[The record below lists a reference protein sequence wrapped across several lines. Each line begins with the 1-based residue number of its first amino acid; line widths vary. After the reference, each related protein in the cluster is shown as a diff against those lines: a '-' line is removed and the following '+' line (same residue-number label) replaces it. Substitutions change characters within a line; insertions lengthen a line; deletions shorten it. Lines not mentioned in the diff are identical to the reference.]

1 MLRAAFQVFADRQY
15 PSVAAS
21 QMYEARGPFSVVS
34 GAHPGRVLALY
45 LFSQEGVKVL
55 LARKR

>member
-21 QMYEARGPFSVVS
+21 QMYEARGPFYAISE
-34 GAHPGRVLALY
+34 AHPGRVLSLY
-45 LFSQEGVKVL
+45 LFS
-55 LARKR
+55 